1 MQNPQRFQQRFFD
14 RLASGLPLAQL
25 FEYLPEVYLYIK
37 NQQGRFVKV
46 NRELANLRGCKN
58 PDSMIGLTDFDLH
71 PRHLAEQYV
80 AEDRRVMQGKVPLPN
95 QVWLVPDH
103 QGVLKWHVS
112 SKIPLFDSRGRV
124 IGIAGAMRDIERA
137 EMMLAP
143 YQEMEQVLTYVM
155 NHYAERIEV
164 GTMARLVHLSVSQF
178 DRRFK
183 QLFQM
188 TPQQYILRVRINTA
202 CHQLT
207 NSRQSIAEIAQQTGF
222 YDQSYFTKQFRKQMK
237 VTPLAYRKRYAA
249 DSKRRD

>member
-1 MQNPQRFQQRFFD
+1 MQNPQRFQQRFFT
-14 RLASGLPLAQL
+14 RLASGLPLVEL
-25 FEYLPEVYLYIK
+25 FDYLPEVYLYVK
-37 NQQGRFVKV
+37 NKRGEFVKV
-46 NRELANLRGCKN
+46 NRELANLRGCKS
-58 PDSMIGLTDFDLH
+58 PDAMIGMTDFDLH

-103 QGVLKWHVS
+103 QGELKWHVS
-112 SKIPLFDSRGRV
+112 TKIPLFDSVGRV

-143 YQEMEQVLTYVM
+143 YQEMEEVLTYVM
-155 NHYAERIEV
+155 NHYSEKIEV
-164 GTMARLVHLSVSQF
+164 GELARLVHLSVSQF

-202 CHQLT
+202 CHRLT
-207 NSRQSIAEIAQQTGF
+207 NGRQTIAEIAQQTGF
-222 YDQSYFTKQFRKQMK
+222 YDQSYFTKQFRRQMK
-237 VTPLAYRKRYAA
+237 MTPLAYRKRYATGGKPH
-249 DSKRRD
+249 D